1 MNTSKPN
8 HLTGQLIH
16 TFPEVERGMPGTTGS
31 YRFVPCPD
39 NKSFFR
45 YRRTLMVVGLILC
58 IAAAGKLSAQVAST
72 GDTKHSTG
80 FVEKMKRWQNE
91 MSDKFSETFNALRN
105 ENRNKEKSIAMVS
118 VDLREGNDN
127 YVLRLNLPDRNLEK
141 IEVTLDGD
149 NLSIVAPAEGKAARY
164 EQTLVLTSVAMATKP
179 VIERKPKENLVIV
192 TIPKAPSA
200 SPDDKKKAPAT
211 AEQPEESW
219 DRDVL
224 EHMDRMHQEMDR
236 IFKNAVEDFR
246 AMPEHV
252 GVFDEPR
259 FGSSFVV
266 HDEDGEYVVRAYL
279 PERDLKD
286 LKVTVEGQTLK
297 IEAKA
302 ETSGDPKQKGVV
314 SSYKAEYSQTLS
326 LPGPVLQDGM
336 KVDRKDGMVVVTL
349 PKATVPE

>member
-1 MNTSKPN
+1 MNTSKPHN
-8 HLTGQLIH
+8 LTGELIQP
-16 TFPEVERGMPGTTGS
+16 FPKRESAMSGITES
-31 YRFVPCPD
+31 YRFIPCPA
-39 NKSFFR
+39 NKSIFR
-45 YRRTLMVVGLILC
+45 YRRTLMVIGLILC
-58 IAAAGKLSAQVAST
+58 IAAASKLSAQVAST
-72 GDTKHSTG
+72 GEPKHPTG

-105 ENRNKEKSIAMVS
+105 ESRNKDKSIAMVS
-118 VDLREGNDN
+118 VDLREGNDS
-127 YVLRLNLPDRNLEK
+127 YVLRLNLPDRDLEK

-164 EQTLVLTSVAMATKP
+164 EQTLVLTSVAMAAKP

-200 SPDDKKKAPAT
+200 SPDDKKAPAT
-211 AEQPEESW
+211 AGQPEESW

-236 IFKNAVEDFR
+236 IFKNAFEEFR

-259 FGSSFVV
+259 FGSSFIV

-302 ETSGDPKQKGVV
+302 ETTGEEKQKGVV

-326 LPGPVLQDGM
+326 LPGPVRKDGM
-336 KVDRKDGMVVVTL
+336 KVERKNGMVVVTL
-349 PKATVPE
+349 PKATE